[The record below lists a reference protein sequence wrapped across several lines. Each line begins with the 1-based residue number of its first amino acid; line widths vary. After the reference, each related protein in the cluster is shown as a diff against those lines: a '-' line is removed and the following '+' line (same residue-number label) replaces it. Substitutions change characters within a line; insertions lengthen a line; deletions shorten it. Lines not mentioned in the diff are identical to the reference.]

1 MGRASGS
8 SGLSGLVLGFAFGF
22 AAGAGA
28 ALFPSMGP
36 EWAFVSATSGSLT
49 CVPTS
54 GFVITMRL
62 DTLSPESGSVS
73 GLVEV
78 VTRPR
83 PTWLCFRALS
93 GELDST
99 IFFGA
104 TEILAWTGAFAG
116 GVPTISG
123 AIAPG
128 LASGT
133 GSRAASIT
141 GAGFG
146 IPFRGGASRPDGLF
160 HL

>member
-1 MGRASGS
+1 
-8 SGLSGLVLGFAFGF
+8 
-22 AAGAGA
+22 
-28 ALFPSMGP
+28 
-36 EWAFVSATSGSLT
+36 VSATSGSLT

-62 DTLSPESGSVS
+62 DTLSPESGSGS

-83 PTWLCFRALS
+83 PTWLCFGALS
-93 GELDST
+93 GEVDFT

-104 TEILAWTGAFAG
+104 TETLAWTGAFAG

-128 LASGT
+128 FASGT
-133 GSRAASIT
+133 GARAGRT
-141 GAGFG
+141 EG
-146 IPFRGGASRPDGLF
+146 PRRRKPR
-160 HL
+160 